1 MNDLIRFAPL
11 LASTIAIAA
20 ILSGLWQFRQT
31 QRLSREAKAVD
42 LFLKFNELNEGLI
55 ANPASNLEDV
65 SFWKFNALLTITEA
79 VFRLTDGE
87 ATWKHTVHWMLRL
100 QEPFLTTNG
109 VKSRTFSPRFVREI
123 RMAVP
128 NAKCH

>member
-1 MNDLIRFAPL
+1 

-42 LFLKFNELNEGLI
+42 LFLKFNELNEELVV
-55 ANPASNLEDV
+55 NPVTNRENAT
-65 SFWKFNALLTITEA
+65 FWKINALLTITEA

-87 ATWKHTVHWMLRL
+87 ATWKQTVHWMLRL

-109 VKSRTFSPRFVREI
+109 VNSKTFFPEFVREI
-123 RMAVP
+123 RVAVP
-128 NAKCH
+128 NAKCN